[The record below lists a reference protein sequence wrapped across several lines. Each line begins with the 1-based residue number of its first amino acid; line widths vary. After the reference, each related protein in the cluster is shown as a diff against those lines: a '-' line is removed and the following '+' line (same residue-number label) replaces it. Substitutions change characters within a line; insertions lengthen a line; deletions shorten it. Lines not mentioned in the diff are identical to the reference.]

1 MNAFGSIQV
10 REGDVLAGKY
20 RIERLLGV
28 GGMGVVVAA
37 RHVELDQLVA
47 IKFVRDDAL
56 DNEEAVERFLREARS
71 AARLKSEHVARVLDV
86 GKLASGA
93 PYMVMEFLEGS
104 DLAQTLTRDGPMAV
118 DLAAALMMQVCEAVA
133 EAHAAGIV
141 HRDLK
146 PENLFLTRTIG
157 GSPKMKVLDF
167 GVSKSARLADDPR
180 VKLTR
185 TRTVLGSPLYMP
197 PEQMRSS
204 RDVDARG
211 DVWALGVVLFELL
224 TGRSPFEAETMPELC
239 LKIVSEPPLSLA
251 QLRPELPPRLVE
263 IVERCLEKD
272 KTKRYDSAS
281 ELAEAL
287 ASFAPPRSVVFTGRP
302 SVVAAEAIAP
312 RSVVAPADPVPASD
326 GPPRVASIPAAWGT
340 EGRHEPQPAPA
351 RRATAATWAVVALL
365 AGGASI
371 VAFAVGRPGGTRAPA
386 ASASPAVQ
394 PPPAVTEIAPEHA
407 ELPRIADTPF
417 APATAPSSSSGSR
430 AVASDLPALV
440 EATVAPAAA
449 SNRPADPSGAAKTT
463 GAAAPAS
470 PAHRVVRSSSVPSA
484 VARPDDDIPSL
495 R

>member
-56 DNEEAVERFLREARS
+56 DNEEAVERFIREARS
-71 AARLKSEHVARVLDV
+71 AAKLKSEHVARVLDV
-86 GKLASGA
+86 GKLDSGA

-251 QLRPELPPRLVE
+251 QLRPDLPPTLVE

-272 KTKRYDSAS
+272 KTKRYDTAS
-281 ELAEAL
+281 ELAQAL
-287 ASFAPPRSVVFTGRP
+287 ASFAPPRSVIFTGHP
-302 SVVAAEAIAP
+302 SLGVQAVAP
-312 RSVVAPADPVPASD
+312 GSVVAPAEAVPPSD
-326 GPPRVASIPAAWGT
+326 GPPRIASIPAAWGT
-340 EGRHEPQPAPA
+340 EDRRESQQAPA

-365 AGGASI
+365 AVGAAI
-371 VAFAVGRPGGTRAPA
+371 VAFEVGRPGGTPVPA
-386 ASASPAVQ
+386 ASAAPPAVQ

-407 ELPRIADTPF
+407 ELPQIADTLLPS
-417 APATAPSSSSGSR
+417 APPSAS
-430 AVASDLPALV
+430 AVV
-440 EATVAPAAA
+440 GETVAPAAA
-449 SNRPADPSGAAKTT
+449 SNRTAESSGAVKTT
-463 GAAAPAS
+463 GSAAPAS
-470 PAHRVVRSSSVPSA
+470 PAHRVGRSSSVA
-484 VARPDDDIPSL
+484 AGVAKPDDDIPSL